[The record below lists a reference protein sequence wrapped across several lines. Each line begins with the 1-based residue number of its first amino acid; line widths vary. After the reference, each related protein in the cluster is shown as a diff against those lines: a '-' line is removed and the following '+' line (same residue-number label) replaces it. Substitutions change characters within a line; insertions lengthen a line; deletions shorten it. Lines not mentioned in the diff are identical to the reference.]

1 LYIDIAA
8 SRHMIRLR
16 YAGRRDWRA
25 ARAIAACGTLAAA
38 AAALGE
44 SFGVV
49 GRVA

>member
-1 LYIDIAA
+1 
-8 SRHMIRLR
+8 MIRLR
-16 YAGRRDWRA
+16 YARRRDRRA
-25 ARAIAACGTLAAA
+25 ARTITACRTLAAA